1 MTFNHDVTIAAIEL
15 YPLSTRGGVSP
26 NMALGQ
32 MRVRPAL
39 LVKLIADDGCFGWGE
54 IWANFPPRAN
64 LHKAHLVEDVVATK
78 IIGHRFAEPAEMIE
92 YLRAKLAIYF
102 LHIGQDRVFEHILA
116 GLDTAAW
123 DLCLRNAGLSFTRFM
138 HIDGK
143 AQCYAS
149 SVNRPD
155 LSKRLGDHAELG
167 QSEFKLK
174 IGFNADDD
182 VAFVDAAARQLPAG
196 ARLMIDSN
204 QCWSPTEAASIL
216 QRLEDYDLLFA
227 EEPIRADLDPD
238 AWVRLASQTSIPLA
252 GGENLYGLDQFL
264 KMANAGVRVL
274 QPDVAKW
281 GGVTGALELAK
292 AMPEECV
299 LWPHFM
305 GSGVGQQAG
314 LAVSAALGPTSKCE
328 MDVNENPLRG
338 DLCAMAIKVEEGQV
352 LLSDEPGLLSPPTE
366 LALQIHTSV

>member
-1 MTFNHDVTIAAIEL
+1 MTFEHDVKLSSIEL
-15 YPLSTRGGVSP
+15 YPLSAHGGVSP

-32 MRVRPAL
+32 MHVRPAL
-39 LVKLIADDGCFGWGE
+39 LVKLVAHDGCFGWGE

-64 LHKAHLVEDVVATK
+64 LHKAHLIEDVVARHM
-78 IIGHRFAEPAEMIE
+78 IGFSFAAPVELTE
-92 YLRAKLAIYF
+92 YLRHRLSVYF
-102 LHIGQDRVFEHILA
+102 LHIGQDKVFEHILA

-123 DLCLRNAGLSFTRFM
+123 DLCLRHAGKSFASFM
-138 HIDGK
+138 QIDAA

-155 LSKRLGDHAELG
+155 LAKRLNDHTGMG

-174 IGFNADDD
+174 IGFDAESD
-182 VAFVDAAARQLPAG
+182 VAFVAEAARQLPAG

-204 QCWSPTEAASIL
+204 QCWTTDNAVQIL

-227 EEPIRADLDPD
+227 EEPIRADLDPG
-238 AWVRLASQTSIPLA
+238 AWEMLASSTRIPLA
-252 GGENLYGLDQFL
+252 GGENLYGIEQFTR
-264 KMANAGVRVL
+264 MANAGVRVL

-281 GGVTGALELAK
+281 GGVTGALDLAD
-292 AMPEECV
+292 AMPDGCI

-314 LAVSAALGPTSKCE
+314 LAISAAIGEASKCE
-328 MDVNENPLRG
+328 MDVNENPLRS
-338 DLCAMAIKVEEGQV
+338 DLCDGTFQV
-352 LLSDEPGLLSPPTE
+352 ANGRVALAAEPGLLSPPAQK
-366 LALQIHTSV
+366 ALQTYASI